1 MPSSAAISPRGVRHT
16 ELLSIAIRPHARHRG
31 SRLEVRCLSAP
42 RGVEAF
48 EKKAVDPDRKK
59 YLRATISA
67 V

>member
-1 MPSSAAISPRGVRHT
+1 
-16 ELLSIAIRPHARHRG
+16 
-31 SRLEVRCLSAP
+31 VRCLSAP